1 MLQLIADGLIQG
13 AMVSLGAIGLTLTY
27 SILRFANFTQGEF
40 VTGGAYAALMALAG
54 FAGAAQ
60 GPGSIAGLS
69 FGWPMLA
76 ALVLAMPATGGLA
89 LLIEWLLFARLRRH
103 GSAITLVIASFG
115 ASLALRNLI
124 AFVFG
129 PQPQYFSRELQI
141 AIPVMPGVRVTP
153 DQIFVMGLTAAAVVA
168 LHLFLTRTTLGRA
181 MRATAENPALAMLIG
196 IDVRAV
202 VRWTWLVGGALAAVA
217 GVFLGLT
224 VQIRP
229 SMGFDLLLPLFAA
242 AILGGIGSPY
252 GAVLGGLSIGLA
264 ESLSVPWVGSEYRQA
279 VGFLV
284 MLAALLWRPQ
294 GLLGERA

>member
-1 MLQLIADGLIQG
+1 MPQLIADGLIQG

-27 SILRFANFTQGEF
+27 SILRFANFTHGEL
-40 VTGGAYAALMALAG
+40 VAGGAYAALLALAA
-54 FAGAAQ
+54 FAGAV

-76 ALVLAMPATGGLA
+76 ALALAMLATGALA
-89 LLIEWLLFARLRRH
+89 LAIEWLLFARLRRH

-129 PQPQYFSRELQI
+129 QQPQYITRALQI
-141 AIPVMPGVRVTP
+141 AVPVLPGVRVTP
-153 DQIFVMGLTAAAVVA
+153 DQIFMLGLTAAAVVA
-168 LHLFLTRTTLGRA
+168 LHLFLTRTMLGRA

-202 VRWTWLVGGALAAVA
+202 VRWTWLVGSGLAAVA

-229 SMGFDLLLPLFAA
+229 TMGFDLLLPLFAA

-252 GAVLGGLSIGLA
+252 GAVLGGLLIGLA
-264 ESLSVPWVGSEYRQA
+264 ESLSVPFVGSEYRQA

>member
-54 FAGAAQ
+54 FAGVAQ

-153 DQIFVMGLTAAAVVA
+153 DQIFVMGLTVAVVAA

-252 GAVLGGLSIGLA
+252 GAVLGGLTIGLA
-264 ESLSVPWVGSEYRQA
+264 ESLSVPLVGSEYRQA

-294 GLLGERA
+294 GLLGERS